1 MCGEMKVEDKE
12 LSVGCGNP
20 EVTSSSGS
28 NWPLNTSDVKESSKG
43 QDRTWPPTQC
53 FLILDQTKKLPERD
67 KLKRNTKS
75 IIHKRKK
82 CIHWTSS
89 KLKTLAL
96 RKTLLWEWKRQATNW
111 WVENICKSHFW
122 HRLVFRI
129 YKELSTI
136 NKKTNLL
143 KMSKRFR
150 HFIRE
155 AIQMGNGTWKDAK

>member
-1 MCGEMKVEDKE
+1 MKVEDKE

-28 NWPLNTSDVKESSKG
+28 NWPLNTSNVKESSKG

-82 CIHWTSS
+82 MYTLDFIKTKNSCSS
-89 KLKTLAL
+89 KD
-96 RKTLLWEWKRQATNW
+96 
-111 WVENICKSHFW
+111 
-122 HRLVFRI
+122 
-129 YKELSTI
+129 TI
-136 NKKTNLL
+136 MGMKKTSHELVGRKHL
-143 KMSKRFR
+143 QITFL
-150 HFIRE
+150 
-155 AIQMGNGTWKDAK
+155 T